1 MNQTLNPPNKPLSAA
16 TEIRRSITRMA
27 RLFAAG
33 MERGELTPARLAAL
47 GILHRGGPTSASA
60 LALRLGVRPQSMTRI
75 LSDLETNGLVE
86 RERDTEDMR
95 GSIIKLTLKAR
106 HLLRSEGARRDRALS
121 ETMQRMLSAREI
133 AELLAAAEILNKL
146 ADGWGP

>member
-1 MNQTLNPPNKPLSAA
+1 
-16 TEIRRSITRMA
+16 
-27 RLFAAG
+27 
-33 MERGELTPARLAAL
+33 
-47 GILHRGGPTSASA
+47 
-60 LALRLGVRPQSMTRI
+60 
-75 LSDLETNGLVE
+75 
-86 RERDTEDMR
+86 MR